1 MQACMLAKNMC
12 AWPISHRRS
21 DLRVWSP
28 KQEMKMDQFQGSLQ
42 MLENVQSVQAQNMH
56 EFLIEG
62 EI

>member
-1 MQACMLAKNMC
+1 MC
-12 AWPISHRRS
+12 AWPISHRRI
-21 DLRVWSP
+21 DLRVLSP

-62 EI
+62 VI

>member
-12 AWPISHRRS
+12 AWPIYHRRI
-21 DLRVWSP
+21 DLRVLSP

-62 EI
+62 VI